1 MFNNIYSTYL
11 SRMTNPINTIYS
23 DVLATDKC
31 LKTSSHK
38 KKKRKKESQNC
49 SDCQFQYINI
59 PHLPRPISSYQYC
72 WTWELGRNSQ

>member
-38 KKKRKKESQNC
+38 KKKERKKARIVVIAN
-49 SDCQFQYINI
+49 FNI
-59 PHLPRPISSYQYC
+59 
-72 WTWELGRNSQ
+72 